1 VPRSPVWAAVV
12 PVKGGPLAKS
22 RLALPR
28 AVRAALATAFARDTV
43 TALREADRGMPVLV
57 VTGDPDVAS
66 WAPTHGAEVVP
77 DPGSGLDAAVT
88 AGVAAAAG
96 RGATH
101 VAVVL
106 GDHPA
111 LRPEEVRVALAA
123 VAGVDRAVVPDAD
136 GTGTALLT
144 LPAGPG
150 VRTAFGAGSAAEARN
165 ALNEDSNYDLVLL
178 DLALGD
184 ADGFEL
190 LTELRATYP
199 ALPVVV
205 VSASDRTSDVI
216 RAIDLGAM
224 GFVVASGLAR
234 GIDAA
239 AHRAALPTGTI
250 AAEAGGIDL
259 VYPPENAGLAAEI
272 SVGGLRVTE
281 MPPGHAPRNGL
292 ARAPVPTSS
301 ARCGG
306 PAVRCG
312 STRSRRRWAR
322 PRWPRLRRSSRR
334 WSGTAT
340 WS

>member
-1 VPRSPVWAAVV
+1 MPRSPVWAAVV

-28 AVRAALATAFARDTV
+28 AVRATLATAFARDTV

-77 DPGSGLDAAVT
+77 DPGSGLDAAVA

-123 VAGVDRAVVPDAD
+123 VAGVDRAVVPDAE

-150 VRTAFGAGSAAEARN
+150 VRTAFGAGSAAAHERLGHLRYLPPAPGLRQDVDDEGGLGV
-165 ALNEDSNYDLVLL
+165 AVLL
-178 DLALGD
+178 GV
-184 ADGFEL
+184 GSH
-190 LTELRATYP
+190 T
-199 ALPVVV
+199 
-205 VSASDRTSDVI
+205 
-216 RAIDLGAM
+216 
-224 GFVVASGLAR
+224 
-234 GIDAA
+234 AA
-239 AHRAALPTGTI
+239 A
-250 AAEAGGIDL
+250 
-259 VYPPENAGLAAEI
+259 
-272 SVGGLRVTE
+272 
-281 MPPGHAPRNGL
+281 L
-292 ARAPVPTSS
+292 ARATLPGVQATIHREPGPEEPGAALLDDGLEVTVPPEAVAGSGLRHLRVGQRVTVELDDDGR
-301 ARCGG
+301 AATRVWVLGIG
-306 PAVRCG
+306 PGETIR
-312 STRSRRRWAR
+312 
-322 PRWPRLRRSSRR
+322 
-334 WSGTAT
+334 
-340 WS
+340 